1 MHSRIVHSIF
11 NIEFYIRKFTIYI
24 TLNFETNHPPDWNLI
39 SFWKRGDGRLFLVRD
54 KIYTDSSLNDKF
66 HCSRGETVH
75 KKPRKILTGIISA
88 IDTLFLILERQR
100 ERQTDRQTEKERER
114 ERESRSRNL
123 SRNLSLDRE
132 WSVKPIITF
141 PSNYRP
147 FNRKSTIRVD
157 SAKIWPPL
165 PDFLDIHIRSS
176 FGTDR
181 ANRSRSSFAQIAL
194 INRIT
199 NSPSSSFL
207 LILSFFFDRS
217 GIR

>member
-1 MHSRIVHSIF
+1 M
-11 NIEFYIRKFTIYI
+11 
-24 TLNFETNHPPDWNLI
+24 
-39 SFWKRGDGRLFLVRD
+39 
-54 KIYTDSSLNDKF
+54 
-66 HCSRGETVH
+66 H

-132 WSVKPIITF
+132 WSVKSIITF

-199 NSPSSSFL
+199 NEFSILFVSPHPFL
-207 LILSFFFDRS
+207 FFRSIGNPITEIISQTCENVDPVFKSIIGNAWFYHDRT
-217 GIR
+217 IVLFEQN